1 MTPFR
6 FAHRARK
13 SGKIAH
19 SDGAARH
26 RVGAR
31 LRGLLRDTSGI
42 TGLEFAM
49 IGPIFLLM
57 VMAVLENGFTLWTQS
72 VLDNATRDASR
83 LLQTGQSQSGG
94 TSFATQLCNEI
105 SGFMSCSQLQYR
117 VQNGSTFAAISP
129 SISFGT
135 GGAATGFS
143 AYPTAVSTSS
153 LTAGTDVVVQVIYKR
168 NFIIPWVGKIMT
180 GTSDYEELLAT
191 ATFQIE
197 PY

>member
-1 MTPFR
+1 MSPFR

-13 SGKIAH
+13 SGNVTPG
-19 SDGAARH
+19 GAARH
-26 RVGAR
+26 HAGAR
-31 LRGLLRDTSGI
+31 LRGLLRDNSGV

-49 IGPIFLLM
+49 VGPIFLLM

-94 TSFATQLCNEI
+94 TTFVTQLCNEI

-117 VQNGSTFAAISP
+117 VQTGSTFAGISP
-129 SISFGT
+129 TVTIGS
-135 GGAATGFS
+135 GGAASGFS

-153 LTAGTDVVVQVIYKR
+153 VTAGTDVLVQVIYKR
-168 NFIIPWVGKIMT
+168 NFVIPWVGKVMT
-180 GTSDYEELLAT
+180 GNNDYEELLAT
-191 ATFQIE
+191 ATFQVE